1 VRRAVIALL
10 LLAAFVATSATAFGH
25 AVPVAS
31 TPEPGA
37 VMDAS
42 PAQVT
47 VTFNE
52 PVQLLRPE
60 DFDVV
65 DATGVS
71 VASTPGAVT
80 ATDRRVIEI
89 GLRPDLPD
97 GTYTARYQVIGADS
111 HVVPNLLVF
120 GVGVDEVGPPYLGG
134 ASGGPSATGPW
145 SVSARYAA
153 MITLGGLLGLIA
165 FRWLVWGIAWRR
177 PPEMPAGER
186 ETLLT
191 WSRDDYWMLFGVL
204 AVAAM
209 VAQGYA
215 LVVQSASALG
225 IGVWAAARD
234 PSGISDVLSQTDF
247 GSQVQV
253 RGALLFVLFAV
264 GAVQF
269 MREYGSGRDRAPA
282 APTAGRAPSLV
293 MAALVLSVLG
303 SIAAQGHA
311 RVTDWPWLQIGAQLV
326 HTAGAAVWITG
337 LALVIVVWA
346 RAPALA
352 PQGGAGVAA
361 RLLSAFSLVATA
373 AIIVIIGTGVI
384 RSIGELGGVAE
395 LWDTAYG
402 RSILFKIGLLVPLTG
417 VALYNRRI
425 LAALGRVG
433 RPNGA
438 TLRLV
443 RRTVGCELG
452 LSLVIVLIAAILVAQ
467 VPGG

>member
-65 DATGVS
+65 DSTGVS

-191 WSRDDYWMLFGVL
+191 WSRDDYWMLFGCWRWRL
-204 AVAAM
+204 WSPR
-209 VAQGYA
+209 GTPWWCRRER
-215 LVVQSASALG
+215 LG
-225 IGVWAAARD
+225 IGCGPRPG
-234 PSGISDVLSQTDF
+234 PSGITTCCHRRIS
-247 GSQVQV
+247 V
-253 RGALLFVLFAV
+253 RRCRCAERCCSSCSRWVRCSS
-264 GAVQF
+264 
-269 MREYGSGRDRAPA
+269 MRGYGSGRDRAPA

-293 MAALVLSVLG
+293 MAALVLRCSQHRG
-303 SIAAQGHA
+303 AGA
-311 RVTDWPWLQIGAQLV
+311 RPGDRLPWLQIGAQLV

-361 RLLSAFSLVATA
+361 RVLSAFSLVATA
-373 AIIVIIGTGVI
+373 AVIVIIGTGVI

>member
-1 VRRAVIALL
+1 MRRAVIAFVLV
-10 LLAAFVATSATAFGH
+10 AAFLATCATAFGH

-37 VMDAS
+37 LLESS
-42 PAQVT
+42 PAEIT
-47 VTFNE
+47 ITFNE

-65 DATGVS
+65 DSTGVS
-71 VASTPGAVT
+71 VASAPGAVT
-80 ATDRRVIEI
+80 ADRRVIAI
-89 GLRPDLPD
+89 GLKPDLPD
-97 GTYTARYQVIGADS
+97 DTYTARYQVIGADS

-134 ASGGPSATGPW
+134 AGGGPSVTGPW
-145 SVSARYAA
+145 AVSARYAQ

-165 FRWLVWGIAWRR
+165 FRWLVWGAVWRR
-177 PPEMPAGER
+177 PPAVADGER
-186 ETLLT
+186 EALVT
-191 WSRDDYWMLFGVL
+191 WWRDAHWVAFGVL

-225 IGVWAAARD
+225 LGVWAAARD
-234 PSGISDVLSQTDF
+234 AAGISDVLAQTDF
-247 GSQVQV
+247 GSQIQL

-269 MREYGSGRDRAPA
+269 MREYGSGRGTAPA
-282 APTAGRAPSLV
+282 SPTGAAVPSLV
-293 MAALVLSVLG
+293 MAALVLGVLG
-303 SIAAQGHA
+303 SIASQGHA
-311 RVTDWPWLQIGAQLV
+311 RITDWPWLQIGAQLV
-326 HTAGAAVWITG
+326 HVAGAALWMTG
-337 LALVIVVWA
+337 LALVIAIW
-346 RAPALA
+346 RHAPRVA
-352 PQGGAGVAA
+352 PDGGPAVAA
-361 RLLSAFSLVATA
+361 RVLAAFSLLATA
-373 AIIVIIGTGVI
+373 AIVAIIATGVV
-384 RSIGELGGVAE
+384 RSVGELGGVAE

-425 LAALGRVG
+425 LAALRRVK
-433 RPNGA
+433 RPTRA
-438 TLRLV
+438 TLSLV
-443 RRTVGCELG
+443 RRTVACELG
-452 LSLVIVLIAAILVAQ
+452 LSLGIVLIAAVLVAQ

>member
-1 VRRAVIALL
+1 MRRAVIALL

-65 DATGVS
+65 DSTGVS

-191 WSRDDYWMLFGVL
+191 WSRDDYWMLFGCWRWRL
-204 AVAAM
+204 WSPR
-209 VAQGYA
+209 GTPWWCRRER
-215 LVVQSASALG
+215 LG
-225 IGVWAAARD
+225 IGVWAAAGTLRHH
-234 PSGISDVLSQTDF
+234 DVLSQTDL

-269 MREYGSGRDRAPA
+269 D
-282 APTAGRAPSLV
+282 
-293 MAALVLSVLG
+293 
-303 SIAAQGHA
+303 A
-311 RVTDWPWLQIGAQLV
+311 RVRQR
-326 HTAGAAVWITG
+326 AGPV
-337 LALVIVVWA
+337 
-346 RAPALA
+346 RP
-352 PQGGAGVAA
+352 PRRRRAA
-361 RLLSAFSLVATA
+361 R
-373 AIIVIIGTGVI
+373 
-384 RSIGELGGVAE
+384 
-395 LWDTAYG
+395 
-402 RSILFKIGLLVPLTG
+402 
-417 VALYNRRI
+417 RRW
-425 LAALGRVG
+425 
-433 RPNGA
+433 
-438 TLRLV
+438 
-443 RRTVGCELG
+443 
-452 LSLVIVLIAAILVAQ
+452 
-467 VPGG
+467 

>member
-1 VRRAVIALL
+1 MRRAVIALL
-10 LLAAFVATSATAFGH
+10 LVAAFLGSSATAFGH

-37 VMDAS
+37 VLDAS
-42 PAQVT
+42 PEQVI

-65 DATGVS
+65 DSTGAD

-80 ATDRRVIEI
+80 ADRRVIAI

-111 HVVPNLLVF
+111 HVVPNVLVF

-134 ASGGPSATGPW
+134 TSGGPSETGPW
-145 SVSARYAA
+145 GVSARYAE

-165 FRWLVWGIAWRR
+165 FRWLVWGAAWRR
-177 PPEMPAGER
+177 PPPLAEGER

-191 WSRDDYWMLFGVL
+191 WWRDNHWVVFGVL

-225 IGVWAAARD
+225 VGVWAAARD
-234 PSGISDVLSQTDF
+234 ASGISDVLAQTDF
-247 GSQVQV
+247 GSQVQL

-269 MREYGSGRDRAPA
+269 MREYGSGRGSAPA
-282 APTAGRAPSLV
+282 TSTGGLVSSLL
-293 MAALVLSVLG
+293 MAALVLAVLG
-303 SIAAQGHA
+303 SIASQGHA
-311 RVTDWPWLQIGAQLV
+311 RVTEWSWVQIGAQLV

-337 LALVIVVWA
+337 LALVIVVWV

-352 PQGGAGVAA
+352 PEGGPAVAA
-361 RLLSAFSLVATA
+361 RVLAAFSLMATA
-373 AIIVIIGTGVI
+373 AVVVIIGTGVV
-384 RSIGELGGVAE
+384 RSIGELDGVAE

-402 RSILFKIGLLVPLTG
+402 RSILFKIALLVPLTG

-425 LAALGRVG
+425 LAALRGVR
-433 RPNGA
+433 RPTRA

-443 RRTVGCELG
+443 RRTVACELG
-452 LSLVIVLIAAILVAQ
+452 LSLGIVLIAVILVAQ

>member
-1 VRRAVIALL
+1 M
-10 LLAAFVATSATAFGH
+10 SATAFGH

-31 TPEPGA
+31 SPDPGA
-37 VMDAS
+37 VMETS

-65 DATGVS
+65 DSRGAS

-80 ATDRRVIEI
+80 SDRRVIAI

-111 HVVPNLLVF
+111 HVVPNILVF

-134 ASGGPSATGPW
+134 ASGGPSETGPW
-145 SVSARYAA
+145 GVSARYAA
-153 MITLGGLLGLIA
+153 MITLGGLFGIIA

-177 PPEMPAGER
+177 PPVVPAGER
-186 ETLLT
+186 EVLLA
-191 WSRDDYWMLFGVL
+191 WWRDDYWVLYGVL
-204 AVAAM
+204 ALAAM
-209 VAQGYA
+209 VAQGYG
-215 LVVQSASALG
+215 LVVQSASVLG
-225 IGVWAAARD
+225 VGVWDAARD
-234 PSGISDVLSQTDF
+234 ASGISDVLSQTDF

-269 MREYGSGRDRAPA
+269 MREYGSGGDRAPA
-282 APTAGRAPSLV
+282 APTAGRVPSLV

-311 RVTDWPWLQIGAQLV
+311 RVADWSWAQIGAQLV

-337 LALVIVVWA
+337 LALVILVWV
-346 RAPALA
+346 RAPVLA
-352 PQGGAGVAA
+352 PEGGAGMAA
-361 RLLSAFSLVATA
+361 RVLSVFSMVATV
-373 AIIVIIGTGVI
+373 AIIVIIGTGVV
-384 RSIGELGGVAE
+384 RSFGELGGVAE
-395 LWDTAYG
+395 LWETGYG
-402 RSILFKIGLLVPLTG
+402 RSILYKIGLLVPLTG
-417 VALYNRRI
+417 VALYNRRV
-425 LAALGRVG
+425 LVALRRVG
-433 RPNGA
+433 SPNGA

-443 RRTVGCELG
+443 RRTVACELT